1 MQTLLRNNREF
12 QRLGLGQFRVIM
24 NACVPMGAAKPTDA
38 VSENSGSLYQPGD
51 EDREQEA
58 VDKAYVLFHYL
69 YSFVFNMQK
78 LFIFFNFL
86 CAGGSPGFGA

>member
-1 MQTLLRNNREF
+1 
-12 QRLGLGQFRVIM
+12 
-24 NACVPMGAAKPTDA
+24 
-38 VSENSGSLYQPGD
+38 LYQPGD